1 MGRYMS
7 AANSPSKK
15 KPLPHRRHK
24 STTKTPVAKTPAPVP
39 SSRAGR
45 STAIDS
51 KLVEG
56 ESRIANSTVLSSPTW
71 ATKTRSGLKKLGGEG
86 DETPVFF
93 ELSHMHAQPPPE
105 APKILAQDCL
115 QPLPTVKS
123 PTQESFTGFKSLR
136 FNIIPGQEYMFK
148 KRFDSS
154 RF

>member
-1 MGRYMS
+1 MARYMS
-7 AANSPSKK
+7 EASSPSKKK

-24 STTKTPVAKTPAPVP
+24 STNKTPLAKTPAPVP

-93 ELSHMHAQPPPE
+93 DLSH
-105 APKILAQDCL
+105 
-115 QPLPTVKS
+115 VKA
-123 PTQESFTGFKSLR
+123 
-136 FNIIPGQEYMFK
+136 
-148 KRFDSS
+148 
-154 RF
+154 